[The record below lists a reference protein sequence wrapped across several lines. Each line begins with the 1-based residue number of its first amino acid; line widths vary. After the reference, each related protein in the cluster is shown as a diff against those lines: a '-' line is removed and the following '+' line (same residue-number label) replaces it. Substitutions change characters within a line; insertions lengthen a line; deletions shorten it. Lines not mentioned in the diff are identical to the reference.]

1 MVEYANTQGLA
12 MHDALRPAT
21 TDWARRILAAI
32 DSCVQSRAAVDV
44 SALAQ
49 TLARASS
56 WNGCP
61 HAADLLDAYASAPY
75 RRIALADAGVH
86 GYEALL
92 ILWPPAHA
100 TPIHDHD
107 GLWGMEIM
115 LDGVLEVEAFDLS
128 LPAAPQL
135 VSRGTSVI
143 GIGDHLAFSQADY
156 AHRCRNLSVHSP
168 ALSLHIYG
176 GALDTYRSYHAQ
188 DQGRWHSTTHR
199 ATREP
204 ALV

>member
-1 MVEYANTQGLA
+1 

-21 TDWARRILAAI
+21 TDWAQRILDTVDACLPKHAP
-32 DSCVQSRAAVDV
+32 VDV
-44 SALAQ
+44 SALAKA
-49 TLARASS
+49 LATAST
-56 WNGCP
+56 WAGCP
-61 HAADLLDAYASAPY
+61 QAADLLDATASTPY
-75 RRIALADAGVH
+75 RRIALADPQAH

-92 ILWPPAHA
+92 ILWPPGHA

-128 LPAAPQL
+128 LQQDPQL
-135 VSRGTSVI
+135 VSRGVSVI

-156 AHRCRNLSVHSP
+156 AHRCRNLSANCA

-188 DQGRWHSTTHR
+188 DEGQWASTTHH
-199 ATREP
+199 AVREP
-204 ALV
+204 ALI